1 MFEQLNHLIEALQAL
16 IDAPHDPRVFGTD
29 NKFKP
34 GLMVAA
40 LVAQNLI
47 DKYDREFSAYCEG
60 TPAAT
65 EQTADPIC
73 PKCNGANVSLDHS
86 FVDIGGN
93 QNKNGAR
100 ILDCWCEDCAIQ
112 WTAGGSK

>member
-1 MFEQLNHLIEALQAL
+1 MFDLDHLIEALQTL
-16 IDAPHDPRVFGTD
+16 IDAPHDARVFGTD

-47 DKYDREFSAYCEG
+47 DKYDREFSAYYDQG

-65 EQTADPIC
+65 EQAANPIC
-73 PKCNGANVSLDHS
+73 HRKEG
-86 FVDIGGN
+86 
-93 QNKNGAR
+93 
-100 ILDCWCEDCAIQ
+100 
-112 WTAGGSK
+112 